1 MAGLLSKACVTWRLP
16 SHSSARHFC
25 PFSHQETPLKRLL
38 PLAVLPL
45 PTAAAFAAVV
55 IFGGCLTSAAVCCLT
70 PITSLSWRLPLGSLQ
85 KQVQSQGLGLH
96 RQLHRV
102 KAAPTIGQLGADPPP
117 CQRRAI
123 RSLQPA
129 NTIC

>member
-1 MAGLLSKACVTWRLP
+1 MAGLLSEASFTWRLP

-55 IFGGCLTSAAVCCLT
+55 IFSSCLTSLPVCCLN
-70 PITSLSWRLPLGSLQ
+70 PVTSLSWRMPLGSLQ
-85 KQVQSQGLGLH
+85 KQMRLAQTASRTEGQS
-96 RQLHRV
+96 R
-102 KAAPTIGQLGADPPP
+102 AD
-117 CQRRAI
+117 
-123 RSLQPA
+123 
-129 NTIC
+129 N